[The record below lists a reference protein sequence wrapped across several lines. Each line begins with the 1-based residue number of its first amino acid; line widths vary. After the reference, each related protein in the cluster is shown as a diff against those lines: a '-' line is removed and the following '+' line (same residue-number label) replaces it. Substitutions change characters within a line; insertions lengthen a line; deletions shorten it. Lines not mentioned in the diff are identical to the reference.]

1 LLADGDEKYADVN
14 NVRTGFKKKE
24 KKKVNMITEKI
35 AP

>member
-14 NVRTGFKKKE
+14 NVHMGFKKQ
-24 KKKVNMITEKI
+24 KKVNMITEKM